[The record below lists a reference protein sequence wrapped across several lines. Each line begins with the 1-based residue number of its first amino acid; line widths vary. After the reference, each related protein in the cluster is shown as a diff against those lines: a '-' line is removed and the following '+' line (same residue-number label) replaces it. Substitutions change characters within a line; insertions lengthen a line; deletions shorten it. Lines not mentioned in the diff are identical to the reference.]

1 MSRGH
6 VIARLN
12 GSFERSVARPR
23 MGGAPRE
30 RGDYDLNPDYRP
42 AGALT
47 PAAVLVPIIEHAGG
61 MTVLLTQ
68 RTDHLNDHAGQVSFP
83 GGKIDDTDADEI
95 EAALRE
101 TQEEV
106 GIEPG
111 LVEVVGR
118 LDDYITGTGF
128 TITPVVGL
136 LQPGFTVTPDPF
148 EVADVFE
155 VPLAFFL
162 DAANHHRE
170 SRFWKGRERHFYVMP
185 YEDRYIWG
193 ATAGMLVNLYD
204 ALKD

>member
-1 MSRGH
+1 VNPAQ
-6 VIARLN
+6 VIARLE
-12 GSFERSVARPR
+12 GSLERPGVRPR

-30 RGDYDLNPDYRP
+30 RGDYDLNSDYRP
-42 AGALT
+42 EGRLT
-47 PAAVLVPIIEHAGG
+47 PAAVLVPLIRHPAG
-61 MTVLLTQ
+61 MSVLLTL

-83 GGKIDDTDADEI
+83 GGKIDPADTDAID
-95 EAALRE
+95 AALRE
-101 TQEEV
+101 THEEV
-106 GIEPG
+106 GIEPE

-136 LQPGFTVTPDPF
+136 LTPGFTVTPDPF

-155 VPLAFFL
+155 VPLDFFL
-162 DAANHHRE
+162 DTANHHRE

>member
-1 MSRGH
+1 MNPAQ
-6 VIARLN
+6 VIARLE
-12 GSFERSVARPR
+12 GSLERPGVRPR

-30 RGDYDLNPDYRP
+30 RGDYDLNSDYRP
-42 AGALT
+42 EGRLT
-47 PAAVLVPIIEHAGG
+47 PAAVLVPLIRHPAG
-61 MTVLLTQ
+61 MSVLLTL

-83 GGKIDDTDADEI
+83 GGKIDPADTDAID
-95 EAALRE
+95 AALRE
-101 TQEEV
+101 THEEV
-106 GIEPG
+106 GIEPE

-136 LQPGFTVTPDPF
+136 LTPGFTVTPDPF

-155 VPLAFFL
+155 VPLDFFL
-162 DAANHHRE
+162 DTANHHRE

>member
-1 MSRGH
+1 MNPAQ
-6 VIARLN
+6 VIAALE
-12 GSFERSVARPR
+12 GSLDRPDARPR

-30 RGDYDLNPDYRP
+30 RGDYDLNPEYRP
-42 AGALT
+42 EGRLT
-47 PAAVLVPIIEHAGG
+47 PAAVLVPLIRHAAG
-61 MTVLLTQ
+61 MSVLLTL

-83 GGKIDDTDADEI
+83 GGKIDDTDTDAI

-106 GIEPG
+106 GIEPER
-111 LVEVVGR
+111 VEVVGR

-136 LQPGFTVTPDPF
+136 LTPGFTVTPDPF

-155 VPLAFFL
+155 VPLDFFL
-162 DAANHHRE
+162 DTANHHRE

-193 ATAGMLVNLYD
+193 ATAGMLVNLHD

>member
-1 MSRGH
+1 VSRGH

-12 GSFERSVARPR
+12 GSFERTGKRPR

-30 RGDYDLNPDYRP
+30 RGDYDLNPGYKP
-42 AGALT
+42 AGELT
-47 PAAVLVPIIEHAGG
+47 PAAVLVPLIEHDDG

-83 GGKIDDTDADEI
+83 GGKIDDTDADAI

-101 TQEEV
+101 THEEV
-106 GIEPG
+106 GIEPE

-162 DAANHHRE
+162 DTANHHRE
-170 SRFWKGRERHFYVMP
+170 SRFWRGRERHFYVMP

-193 ATAGMLVNLYD
+193 ATAGMLVNHYD
-204 ALKD
+204 ALTN

>member
-1 MSRGH
+1 VSRAH
-6 VIARLN
+6 VIARLS
-12 GSFERSVARPR
+12 GSFVRTGMRPR
-23 MGGAPRE
+23 MAGAPRE

-42 AGALT
+42 EGELT
-47 PAAVLVPIIEHAGG
+47 PAAVLVPLIEHAEG

-106 GIEPG
+106 GIEPAR
-111 LVEVVGR
+111 VEVVGR

-136 LQPGFTVTPDPF
+136 LQPGFAVTPDPF

-170 SRFWKGRERHFYVMP
+170 SRVWKGRERHFYVMP

>member
-1 MSRGH
+1 MSRSH
-6 VIARLN
+6 VIAQLS
-12 GSFERSVARPR
+12 GSFVRSGAKPR

-42 AGALT
+42 EGALT
-47 PAAVLVPIIEHAGG
+47 PAAVLVPLIEHASG

-106 GIEPG
+106 GIEPR

-162 DAANHHRE
+162 DADNHHRE